1 MASEQNPR
9 AAPRSSRKLCQVNS
23 VMNFAVTAPTKA
35 AGIAVE
41 KEQLRR
47 AVEQVERIES
57 KCDDG
62 VHGLGGDESGVTDP
76 ECQALHED
84 QEREEDLVPT

>member
-1 MASEQNPR
+1 MPGE
-9 AAPRSSRKLCQVNS
+9 LCDEFRWNS
-23 VMNFAVTAPTKA
+23 PHKGCRDNR
-35 AGIAVE
+35 E

-62 VHGLGGDESGVTDP
+62 IHSLRGDESRVTHP

-84 QEREEDLVPT
+84 AAPGTREDGGEKSEG